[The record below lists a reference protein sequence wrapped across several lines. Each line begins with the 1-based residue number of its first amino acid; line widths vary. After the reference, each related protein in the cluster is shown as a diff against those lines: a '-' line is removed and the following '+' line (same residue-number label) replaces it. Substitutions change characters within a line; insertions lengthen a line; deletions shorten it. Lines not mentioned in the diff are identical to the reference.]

1 MPAHAVLI
9 TLLNVLLI
17 AVAMHL
23 VARARGRHQV
33 KAPAT
38 TGPVEFER
46 AFRAHQNTLEATVMF
61 LPTLWI
67 ASLWCDATWA
77 AGLGFA
83 WLIGRAWYIHGYVFR
98 EGKRGGGFTLA
109 IAANLGLLAMGFC
122 ALWPSLRG

>member
-17 AVAMHL
+17 AVAMQL
-23 VARARGRHQV
+23 VASARGKHQV

-67 ASLWCDATWA
+67 AATWYDPLWAAA
-77 AGLGFA
+77 AGYA
-83 WLIGRAWYIHGYVFR
+83 WLAGRAWYLHGYVFR
-98 EGKRGGGFTLA
+98 AGRRGGGVMLA
-109 IAANLGLLAMGFC
+109 ILANAALLGMGFLAAGP
-122 ALWPSLRG
+122 ALLR

>member
-17 AVAMHL
+17 AVAMQL
-23 VARARGRHQV
+23 VASARGKHQV

-67 ASLWCDATWA
+67 AATWYDPLWAAA
-77 AGLGFA
+77 AGYA
-83 WLIGRAWYIHGYVFR
+83 WLAGRAWYLHGYVFR
-98 EGKRGGGFTLA
+98 AGRRGGGFMLA
-109 IAANLGLLAMGFC
+109 ILSNLALLVMGLGAAIPALA
-122 ALWPSLRG
+122 P

>member
-17 AVAMHL
+17 MVAMQL
-23 VARARGRHQV
+23 VASARGRHQV

-67 ASLWCDATWA
+67 ATTWSEPTWTA
-77 AGLGFA
+77 ILGYA
-83 WLIGRAWYIHGYVFR
+83 WLLGRAWYLHGYVFR
-98 EGKRGGGFTLA
+98 AGKRGGGFMLA
-109 IAANLGLLAMGFC
+109 FLANVALLLLGLYAVIPALAT
-122 ALWPSLRG
+122 

>member
-17 AVAMHL
+17 AVAMQL
-23 VARARGRHQV
+23 VASARGRHQV

-67 ASLWCDATWA
+67 AATWYDPLWAAA
-77 AGLGFA
+77 AGYA
-83 WLIGRAWYIHGYVFR
+83 WLAGRAWYLHGYVFR
-98 EGKRGGGFTLA
+98 AGRRGGGFMLA
-109 IAANLGLLAMGFC
+109 ILANAALLGMGFLAAGP
-122 ALWPSLRG
+122 ALLR

>member
-9 TLLNVLLI
+9 TLLTVLLI
-17 AVAMHL
+17 AVAMQL
-23 VARARGRHQV
+23 VASARGKYQV

-67 ASLWCDATWA
+67 AATWCDPTWA
-77 AGLGFA
+77 AAFGYA
-83 WLIGRAWYIHGYVFR
+83 WLLGRAWYLHGYVFR
-98 EGKRGGGFTLA
+98 AGKRGGGFMLA
-109 IAANLGLLAMGFC
+109 ILANAALLFMGFYA
-122 ALWPSLRG
+122 ALATLLR